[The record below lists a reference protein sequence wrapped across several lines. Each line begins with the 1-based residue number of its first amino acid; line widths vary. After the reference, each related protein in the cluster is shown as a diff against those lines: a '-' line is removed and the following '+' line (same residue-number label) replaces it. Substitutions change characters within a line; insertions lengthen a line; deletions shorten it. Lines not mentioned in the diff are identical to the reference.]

1 MIISRKKREENI
13 AEYILYMWQIED
25 LMRAFEF
32 NRERIQ
38 KELVEQFAV
47 DPAIKK
53 EISEWYAD
61 IVDSMIR
68 EKITKS
74 GHLQFLVSLVADLN
88 DFHFRLID
96 SSFHSDYQNAY
107 QEAIYNIGD
116 FRNRMGLK
124 EKIPDIEV
132 CLTVLYGSLLMKM
145 RKRDISDDTAEAIS
159 SIRKMIALF
168 SSKYRDFEEGRIEI

>member
-88 DFHFRLID
+88 DLHFRLID
-96 SSFHSDYQNAY
+96 SSFHSD
-107 QEAIYNIGD
+107 
-116 FRNRMGLK
+116 
-124 EKIPDIEV
+124 
-132 CLTVLYGSLLMKM
+132 
-145 RKRDISDDTAEAIS
+145 
-159 SIRKMIALF
+159 
-168 SSKYRDFEEGRIEI
+168 